1 MGYVNEECLKTVTDA
16 DMASIRIK
24 KYVNVTGSF
33 PISVEMFDNV
43 GNINIELLQENMVGN
58 LKNIVGWYRFRRN
71 TNVKLTV
78 REKLIHKNLCNYVE
92 MPVDTFILGELTANY
107 TTNNAIHKYHQLFYR

>member
-1 MGYVNEECLKTVTDA
+1 MGHVNEECLKTVTDA

-33 PISVEMFDNV
+33 PINVEIFDHV
-43 GNINIELLQENMVGN
+43 GQINIENLQENMVGN

-71 TNVKLTV
+71 TNIKLTV

-92 MPVDTFILGELTANY
+92 MPVDTFIFGALIANY
-107 TTNNAIHKYHQLFYR
+107 STNNAIHKYQQLFYR